1 MPRLRRSNT
10 SGPGLGRRRTR
21 SGFRYIDEEG
31 RPIHEPETIERIAA
45 LVIPPAWTDVW
56 ISAHPNGHIQAVGTD
71 LAGRRQYLYHP
82 FWRKKQDERKFDRAL
97 DLALALPSARRRV
110 TADLRGPTGSRDR
123 ALATGF
129 RLLDSARLRVGSER
143 FALEH
148 GSHGLTTLLCGHAT
162 VSGST
167 VALDFPGKSGQA
179 WSSET
184 TDDDLAT
191 VIRSLK
197 TRGADARLLAWKN
210 GQDWRPLSAQDM
222 NDYVRLRTN
231 GDFTAKDFRTLHGSI
246 IAARALRDFGVV
258 SSQRHQSKVI
268 SAAVAETA
276 DALGNTPAIAKA
288 SYIDPRIFDRYRTGE
303 VLDNRGTQPEP
314 ALRRLI
320 LGNESES

>member
-1 MPRLRRSNT
+1 MPRLRRSDT

-21 SGFRYIDEEG
+21 SGFRYVDEEG
-31 RPIHEPETIERIAA
+31 RPVHDDETIERIAA

-56 ISAHPNGHIQAVGTD
+56 ISPYPHGHIQAVGTD
-71 LAGRRQYLYHP
+71 LAGRRQYLYHEL
-82 FWRKKQDERKFDRAL
+82 WRQKQDKQKFDRAL
-97 DLALALPSARRRV
+97 ALALALPSARRFV
-110 TADLRGPTGSRDR
+110 TTDLRGQTGSRDR
-123 ALATGF
+123 ALAAGF

-148 GSHGLTTLLCGHAT
+148 GSHGLTTLLCEHAT
-162 VSGST
+162 VSGTT
-167 VALDFPGKSGQA
+167 VSLEFPGKSGQA

-184 TDDDLAT
+184 TDDDLAA
-191 VIRSLK
+191 VVRSLK
-197 TRGADARLLAWKN
+197 TRGPDARLLSWKN
-210 GQDWRPLSAQDM
+210 GRQWRPLSAQDM

-246 IAARALRDFGVV
+246 IAARALSDFGVV
-258 SSQRHQSKVI
+258 ASARAQAKVI

-276 DALGNTPAIAKA
+276 DALGNTPAIARS
-288 SYIDPRIFDRYRTGE
+288 SYIDPRVIDRYRAGE

-320 LGNESES
+320 LGD

>member
-1 MPRLRRSNT
+1 VPRLKRSNT
-10 SGPGLGRRRTR
+10 RGPGYGRRKTR
-21 SGFRYIDEEG
+21 SGFRYIDENG
-31 RPIHEPETIERIAA
+31 QPIHDEDTIERIAA

-56 ISAHPNGHIQAVGTD
+56 ISPHPNGHIQAVGTD
-71 LAGRRQYLYHP
+71 LAGRRQYLYHEV
-82 FWRKKQDERKFDRAL
+82 WRQKQDERKFDRAL
-97 DLALALPSARRRV
+97 DLALALPSARRKV

-148 GSHGLTTLLCGHAT
+148 GSHGLTTLLCQHAT
-162 VSGST
+162 VSGNT
-167 VALDFPGKSGQA
+167 VSLDFPGKSGQA
-179 WSSET
+179 WSSDT
-184 TDDDLAT
+184 TDEDLAK

-197 TRGADARLLAWKN
+197 TRGPEARLLAWKN
-210 GQDWRPLSAQDM
+210 GSEWRGLSAQDM

-246 IAARALRDFGVV
+246 IAARALRDFGLVK
-258 SSQRHQSKVI
+258 SDRQQAKVI

-276 DALGNTPAIAKA
+276 DALGNTPAIARS
-288 SYIDPRIFDRYRTGE
+288 SYIDPRVIDRYRAGE

-320 LGNESES
+320 LGDDD

>member
-1 MPRLRRSNT
+1 MSVRAPRLRRSQT

-21 SGFRYIDEEG
+21 SGFRYIDESG
-31 RPIHEPETIERIAA
+31 RPVHDPETIERIAA

-56 ISAHPNGHIQAVGTD
+56 ISPHAHGHIQAIGID
-71 LAGRRQYLYHP
+71 QAGRRQYLYHEA
-82 FWRKKQDERKFDRAL
+82 WRQKQDKQKFDRAL
-97 DLALALPSARRRV
+97 DLAVALPSARRSV
-110 TADLRGPTGSRDR
+110 TKDLRGPTGSRDR

-148 GSHGLTTLLCGHAT
+148 GSHGLTTLLCEHAT

-167 VALDFPGKSGQA
+167 VSLEFPGKSGQA
-179 WSSET
+179 WSSDT
-184 TDDDLAT
+184 TDDDLAK

-197 TRGADARLLAWKN
+197 SRGGDARLLAWKN
-210 GQDWRPLSAQDM
+210 GRDWRPLSAQDM

-258 SSQRHQSKVI
+258 TSARQQAKI
-268 SAAVAETA
+268 ITAAVAETA
-276 DALGNTPAIAKA
+276 DALGNTPTVARS
-288 SYIDPRIFDRYRTGE
+288 SYIDPRVIDRYRHGE
-303 VLDNRGTQPEP
+303 VLDGNGQPEP

-320 LGNESES
+320 LGS

>member
-1 MPRLRRSNT
+1 MPRLRRSDT
-10 SGPGLGRRRTR
+10 AGPGLGRRRTR
-21 SGFRYIDEEG
+21 SGFRYIDEQG
-31 RPIHEPETIERIAA
+31 RPIHDEETVERIAA

-56 ISAHPNGHIQAVGTD
+56 IAPHPNGHIQAVGTD
-71 LAGRRQYLYHP
+71 LAGRRQYLYHEA
-82 FWRKKQDERKFDRAL
+82 WRKKQDKQKFDRAL
-97 DLALALPSARRRV
+97 DLALALPSARRLV
-110 TADLRGPTGSRDR
+110 TADLRGETGTRDR
-123 ALATGF
+123 ALAAGF

-148 GSHGLTTLLCGHAT
+148 GSHGLTTLLCAHASVSGTT
-162 VSGST
+162 VS
-167 VALDFPGKSGQA
+167 LEFPGKSGQA

-197 TRGADARLLAWKN
+197 TRGPDARLLAWKN
-210 GQDWRPLSAQDM
+210 GREWRSLSAQDM
-222 NDYVRLRTN
+222 NDYVRLRTT

-258 SSQRHQSKVI
+258 ASARKQAKII

-276 DALGNTPAIAKA
+276 DALGNTPAIARS
-288 SYIDPRIFDRYRTGE
+288 SYIDPRVVDRYRAGE
-303 VLDNRGTQPEP
+303 VLDSRGTQPEP

-320 LGNESES
+320 LGA

>member
-10 SGPGLGRRRTR
+10 ARPGLGRRRTR
-21 SGFRYIDEEG
+21 SGFRYIDQEG
-31 RPIHEPETIERIAA
+31 HPVHEPETIERIAA

-56 ISAHPNGHIQAVGTD
+56 ISPYDNGHIQAVGTD
-71 LAGRRQYLYHP
+71 LAGRKQYLYHEV
-82 FWRKKQDERKFDRAL
+82 WRKKQDERKFDRAL
-97 DLALALPSARRRV
+97 DLALALPAARRRV
-110 TADLRGPTGSRDR
+110 TSDLRGPTGSRDR

-148 GSHGLTTLLCGHAT
+148 GSHGLTTLLCAHAT
-162 VSGST
+162 VSGDT
-167 VALDFPGKSGQA
+167 VSLEFPGKSGQA
-179 WSSET
+179 WSSDT
-184 TDDDLAT
+184 TDADLAA

-197 TRGADARLLAWKN
+197 KRGPDARLLAWKN
-210 GQDWRPLSAQDM
+210 GREWRSLSAQDM

-258 SSQRHQSKVI
+258 TSARQQAKII
-268 SAAVAETA
+268 SAAVVETS
-276 DALGNTPAIAKA
+276 DALGNTPAIARA
-288 SYIDPRIFDRYRTGE
+288 SYIDPRVLDRYRAGE

-320 LGNESES
+320 LGDESE

>member
-10 SGPGLGRRRTR
+10 RGPGLGRRKTR
-21 SGFRYIDEEG
+21 SGFRYIDQDG
-31 RPIHEPETIERIAA
+31 RPVHDPETIERIAA

-56 ISAHPNGHIQAVGTD
+56 ISPYANGHIQATGID
-71 LAGRRQYLYHP
+71 LAGRRQYLYHEV
-82 FWRKKQDERKFDRAL
+82 WRQKQDKRKFDRAL
-97 DLALALPSARRRV
+97 DLALALPAARRRV

-148 GSHGLTTLLCGHAT
+148 GSHGLTTLLCQHAT
-162 VSGST
+162 VSGNT
-167 VALDFPGKSGQA
+167 VSLDFPGKSGQA
-179 WSSET
+179 WSSDT
-184 TDDDLAT
+184 TDEDLAA

-197 TRGADARLLAWKN
+197 TRGPEARLLAWKN
-210 GQDWRPLSAQDM
+210 GREWRGLSAQDM

-258 SSQRHQSKVI
+258 SSGRQQAKVI

-276 DALGNTPAIAKA
+276 DALGNTPAIARS
-288 SYIDPRIFDRYRTGE
+288 SYIDPRILDRYRAGE

-320 LGNESES
+320 LGDD

>member
-1 MPRLRRSNT
+1 MPRLRKSNT
-10 SGPGLGRRRTR
+10 SAPGLGRRRTR
-21 SGFRYIDEEG
+21 SGFRYIDAHG
-31 RPIHEPETIERIAA
+31 EPVHDEETIERIAA

-56 ISAHPNGHIQAVGTD
+56 ISPYANGHIQAVGTD
-71 LAGRRQYLYHP
+71 LAGRRQYIYHDV
-82 FWRKKQDERKFDRAL
+82 WRQKQDKQKFDRAL
-97 DLALALPSARRRV
+97 DLALALPSARRLV
-110 TADLRGPTGSRDR
+110 TADLRGGTGSRDR
-123 ALATGF
+123 ALAAGF

-148 GSHGLTTLLCGHAT
+148 GSHGLTTLLCGHAR

-167 VALDFPGKSGQA
+167 VSLEFPGKSGQA
-179 WSSET
+179 WSSDT
-184 TDDDLAT
+184 TDEDLAA

-197 TRGADARLLAWKN
+197 KRGADARLLAWKN
-210 GQDWRPLSAQDM
+210 GRDWRPLSAQDM

-258 SSQRHQSKVI
+258 SSARQQAKVI

-276 DALGNTPAIAKA
+276 DALGNTPAVARS
-288 SYIDPRIFDRYRTGE
+288 SYIDPRVIDRYRAGE
-303 VLDNRGTQPEP
+303 VLDGRGTQPEP

-320 LGNESES
+320 LGS